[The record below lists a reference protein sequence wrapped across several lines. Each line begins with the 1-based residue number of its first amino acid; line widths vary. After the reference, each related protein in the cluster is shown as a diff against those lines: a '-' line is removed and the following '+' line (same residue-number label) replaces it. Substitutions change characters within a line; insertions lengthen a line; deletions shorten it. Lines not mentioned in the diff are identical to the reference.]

1 MMNEKINPSIAS
13 KWFKARKW
21 AHGLDLEAHK
31 STDSLEF
38 FFQYS
43 KNPECWDKA
52 FAWLENTDVQELKPG
67 KFNIDDDRVFVIV
80 NEGSTKKAE
89 DAKWE
94 AHQKYI
100 DIQYVVYGK
109 EKMGVAPLSKA
120 VGIEPFNQDKDIGF
134 YEIPEADCKYYTAE
148 PGYFFIFFPN
158 DAHRPSIAIKGHE
171 KVKKIVIKV
180 RVF

>member
-1 MMNEKINPSIAS
+1 MINEKTDPAFAS
-13 KWFKARKW
+13 KWFKSRKW

-38 FFQYS
+38 FLQYS
-43 KNPECWDKA
+43 KDSESWDKA
-52 FAWLENTDVQELKPG
+52 FAWLKNTDLQKLTPG
-67 KFNIDDDRVFVIV
+67 KYHIDDDRVFVIV
-80 NEGSTKKAE
+80 TEGNTKKAE

-109 EKMGVAPLSKA
+109 EKMGVAPLSKT
-120 VGIEPFNQDKDIGF
+120 VGIDPFNQDKDIGF

-148 PGYFFIFFPN
+148 PGYFFLFFPN

-180 RVF
+180 KVV